1 MRVSIAHV
9 ADLIGACDRTVSK
22 WIKSSGLVAFD
33 DGKFESRSILRLKIM
48 ESVEGGGSKVLDL
61 QTESA
66 RLKAAQANKTEMEVA
81 EKEGVLVNAEEVSEA
96 MGKMIMECRAKLLTL
111 PKKLALAVCPDDVK
125 AAENEAERL
134 IFEALDELAHGEDGT
149 MEIPT

>member
-1 MRVSIAHV
+1 
-9 ADLIGACDRTVSK
+9 
-22 WIKSSGLVAFD
+22 
-33 DGKFESRSILRLKIM
+33 
-48 ESVEGGGSKVLDL
+48 VLDL

-81 EKEGVLVNAEEVSEA
+81 EKEGVLVNAEEISEE

-125 AAENEAERL
+125 LAEDEAERL
-134 IFEALDELAHGEDGT
+134 IFEALDELAHGENDP
-149 MEIPT
+149 MEITS